1 MDHEFTD
8 TDLEFS
14 DLGNSEELYLD
25 TSEASDVYLTRRDLE
40 AIAKYF
46 GCLVVEDLK

>member
-1 MDHEFTD
+1 MDHEFSD
-8 TDLEFS
+8 SDLEFS
-14 DLGNSEELYLD
+14 GAGNSEELFLD
-25 TSEASDVYLTRRDLE
+25 TSEASSVYLDRRDLD